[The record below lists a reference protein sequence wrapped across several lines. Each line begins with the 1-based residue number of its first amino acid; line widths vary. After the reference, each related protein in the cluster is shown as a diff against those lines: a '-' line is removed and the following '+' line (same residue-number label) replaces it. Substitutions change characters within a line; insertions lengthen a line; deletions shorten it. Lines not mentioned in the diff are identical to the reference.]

1 MSQKYDVYKDGEGD
15 WVIVSAN
22 AQLVAPLVVAAM
34 DGGHVAT
41 LADVQRV
48 ASARPHRFSQNQTRV
63 TRQSVIDR
71 FGPYAFMGSIEV

>member
-15 WVIVSAN
+15 WAIVPAN

-34 DGGHVAT
+34 SGEHVAT

-48 ASARPHRFSQNQTRV
+48 ASAKSHQFSQNQTRV
-63 TRQSVIDR
+63 TRQSVIDH
-71 FGPYAFMGSIEV
+71 FGPYAFVGSIEV